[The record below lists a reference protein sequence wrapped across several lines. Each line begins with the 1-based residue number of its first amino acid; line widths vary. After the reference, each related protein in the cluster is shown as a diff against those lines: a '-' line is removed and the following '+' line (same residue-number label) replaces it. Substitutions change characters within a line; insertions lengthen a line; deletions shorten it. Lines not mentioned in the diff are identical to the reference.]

1 MGIGADGPDAVLPAE
16 VVDRPKG
23 YFPVPGLVH
32 LEGATLERI
41 REVVT
46 DPAARGRG
54 LWRPGL
60 IDHLLAHPN
69 GHLTPTDG
77 NLLWHVAV
85 LEWWLQEH
93 LDR

>member
-1 MGIGADGPDAVLPAE
+1 MSWIGSL
-16 VVDRPKG
+16 
-23 YFPVPGLVH
+23 
-32 LEGATLERI
+32 LESSALAPHGFCL
-41 REVVT
+41 
-46 DPAARGRG
+46 